1 MFTNGIFKTVF
12 FTTEARRTQRKNFF
26 EFGQDLLD
34 FTGYFIFYFQ
44 NFPDESDEE

>member
-1 MFTNGIFKTVF
+1 MEIFKTVF
-12 FTTEARRTQRKNFF
+12 FTTEARRARSGNFF

-34 FTGYFIFYFQ
+34 FTGYFIFYFH